1 MPAQIPA
8 ETIFLRDNEAPT
20 LQGRLAAAI
29 VRAILE
35 SRARP
40 GTRLPSGRKLATALG
55 ISRMTVTLVYQE
67 LVSQGYLETMPRS
80 GIAVA
85 ATVPH
90 RRLRPVSTR
99 QQARPP
105 DWDNWLS
112 DHHLPRR
119 VIRKPKDWRS
129 YRYPFIYGQP
139 DPALFDHNAWRDCA
153 RRALGTRDFADLAAD
168 RYGADDPLLI
178 DYICSNTL
186 PRRGISAEPDQVL
199 VTLGA
204 QNALFLAVELLA
216 RADRL
221 AVTEEPG
228 YPDFAETLRRAQSP
242 TTFLPVDHS
251 GLDPAGLPENTRL
264 VICTPSHHIPT
275 GATMPLDR
283 RRDLIRR
290 AAAQDF
296 LIIEDDYDFEMSYLS
311 PPAPALKSLDE
322 GERVIYLGSFSKSL
336 FPGLRIGY
344 MVGPAVLIAQARA
357 LRAIMLRHPPS
368 HLQRITAYFLALGHY
383 DAHIVRLRETLK
395 RRRAVLEDAL
405 ARTSLEIAGTPTSGG
420 SSIWL
425 RGPDEVD
432 SDDLADLL
440 RADSLL
446 IEPGAVFFET
456 PPDPCPFFRIGY
468 GSIPERDIAP
478 GIALIDRRTSDLHG
492 TASANG
498 GRRKPQI
505 HRPKVRSGEE

>member
-1 MPAQIPA
+1 MSARIPT
-8 ETIFLRDNEAPT
+8 EIIFLRDDEAPT

-29 VRAILE
+29 VRAVLE

-40 GTRLPSGRKLATALG
+40 GTRLPSSRSLASALG
-55 ISRMTVTLVYQE
+55 ISRMTVTLVYQD
-67 LVSQGYLETMPRS
+67 LVSQGYLETLPRS

-90 RRLRPVSTR
+90 RRLRPPGIR
-99 QQARPP
+99 QQAARPP
-105 DWDNWLS
+105 DWSDWLS
-112 DHHLPRR
+112 GHQLPRR
-119 VIRKPKDWRS
+119 VIRKPANWRDF
-129 YRYPFIYGQP
+129 RFPFIYGQA
-139 DPALFDHNAWRDCA
+139 DPTLFDHNAWRDCA

-186 PRRGISAEPDQVL
+186 PRRGIHARPDEVL

-204 QNALFLAVELLA
+204 QNALFLATELLA

-242 TTFLPVDHS
+242 TTFLPVDHG
-251 GLDPAGLPENTRL
+251 GLNPDDLPEKTSL
-264 VICTPSHHIPT
+264 VIITPSHHIPT

-283 RRDLIRR
+283 RCDLIAR

-296 LIIEDDYDFEMSYLS
+296 LIIEDDYDFEMSYLA
-311 PPAPALKSLDE
+311 PPAPALKSLDRD
-322 GERVIYLGSFSKSL
+322 GRVVYVGSFSKSL

-344 MVGPAVLIAQARA
+344 MVGPADLIAQARA
-357 LRAIMLRHPPS
+357 LRSIMLRHPPS

-383 DAHIVRLRETLK
+383 DAHIVRLRQTLK
-395 RRRAVLEDAL
+395 TRRATLQEAL
-405 ARTSLEIAGTPTSGG
+405 ASTSLQIAGAPSSGG

-425 RGPDEVD
+425 RAPGDVD
-432 SDDLADLL
+432 SAVLAQQLL
-440 RADSLL
+440 TDGVL
-446 IEPGAVFFET
+446 IESGAVFFET
-456 PPDPCPFFRIGY
+456 PPTPCPFFRLGY
-468 GSIPERDIAP
+468 GSIAQRDIP
-478 GIALIDRRTSDLHG
+478 EGIRLIAAA
-492 TASANG
+492 AS
-498 GRRKPQI
+498 
-505 HRPKVRSGEE
+505 RS